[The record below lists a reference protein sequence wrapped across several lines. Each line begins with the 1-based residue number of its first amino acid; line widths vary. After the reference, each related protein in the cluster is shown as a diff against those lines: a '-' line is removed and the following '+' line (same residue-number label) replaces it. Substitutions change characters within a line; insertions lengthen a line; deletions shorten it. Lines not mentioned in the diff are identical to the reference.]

1 MDNMKPC
8 PKCDTLHNKSGTFCS
23 RTCAN
28 SRTWTE
34 EDKKKKSESVKRNF
48 AKNGHPRLGKL
59 GWKHTEEQKL
69 LKSKIANAYYASL
82 GRTMTPEKLAL
93 KNRVT
98 ASRYRAKQ
106 RNAIPLDADKKLIKK
121 IYEHRPKGY
130 EVDHIISL
138 AEGGLHHQDNL
149 QYLPNIENK
158 RKGKTQNYDKSLV
171 IRWQDIIYTIAE

>member
-1 MDNMKPC
+1 MKPC
-8 PKCDTLHNKSGTFCS
+8 PKCDTLHNKPGTFCS
-23 RTCAN
+23 RSCAN

-34 EDKKKKSESVKRNF
+34 EDKKKKSESVKTNF
-48 AKNGHPRLGKL
+48 AKNGHPRLGKV
-59 GWKHTEEQKL
+59 GWKHTEEQKK

-93 KNRVT
+93 KNRLT

-106 RNAIPLDADKKLIKK
+106 RNAISPDADKKLIRK

-130 EVDHIISL
+130 DVDHIISL

-158 RKGKTQNYDKSLV
+158 RKGKTQNYNKNLV

>member
-1 MDNMKPC
+1 MKPC
-8 PKCDTLHNKSGTFCS
+8 PKCDTLHSKSGTFCS

-93 KNRVT
+93 KNRVA